1 MRIAS
6 LRIRDVRSL
15 SEVAVEPGSGV
26 NLLVG
31 PNGSGKTSFL
41 ESIHIL
47 SLGRSFRT
55 RRTRAVIRHEAEA
68 LTVFGQVHGGEVGQS
83 YTVGIE
89 KSVNGHR
96 FRVDGEEVRSV
107 SSLARR
113 LPVMVIAPE
122 GLKALL
128 EGSEHRRRL
137 LDWTLFHV
145 EPPYLEVLQQYG
157 HVLKQRNAALRVPP
171 AGSTNVG
178 RALDVWDEQLSRH
191 GTRLHTMRERHMES
205 ALMAEV
211 TREALVNVLN
221 EEVTWEYWPGWDRN
235 RSLQE
240 VLSEQRPRDL
250 QAGFTTVGPHRAD
263 IVWRGVRGMAR
274 ESLSRGQGRLLVMA
288 FEIGQVGYVMRCENV
303 RPVLLVDDLSTELD
317 IVSMQRFLSRIEAL
331 GLQVFISSVLDALVS
346 LIRPTASA
354 HVFHVEQGKVQAGTP
369 IGTVI

>member
-6 LRIRDVRSL
+6 IRIGDVRSL
-15 SEVAVEPGSGV
+15 SDVAVEPDPCI

-41 ESIHIL
+41 EAIHIL

-68 LTVFGQVHGGEVGQS
+68 LTVFGRVRSDEVGQS
-83 YTVGIE
+83 CTIGIE
-89 KSVNGHR
+89 KSVNGAR

-122 GLKALL
+122 GLRALL

-145 EPPYLEVLQQYG
+145 EPRYLEVLQQYG
-157 HVLKQRNAALRVPP
+157 HVLKQRNAALRAP
-171 AGSTNVG
+171 AGTNVG
-178 RALDVWDEQLSRH
+178 RELDVWDEQLSRH
-191 GTRLHTMRERHMES
+191 GKRLHAMRERHVES

-211 TREALVNVLN
+211 TNEVIVNVLN

-235 RSLQE
+235 RGLQE
-240 VLSEQRPRDL
+240 VLSEQRARDL

-263 IVWRGVRGMAR
+263 IVWRSVRGMAR

-288 FEIGQVGYVMRCENV
+288 FEVGQVGYVMRCENV

-317 IVSMQRFLSRIEAL
+317 IVSMQRFLSRVDAL
-331 GLQVFISSVLDALVS
+331 GLQVFISSVLDAVVTL
-346 LIRPTASA
+346 LRPTVSSR
-354 HVFHVEQGKVQAGTP
+354 VFHVEQGRVQSGR
-369 IGTVI
+369 